1 MKELIK
7 KAEKSR
13 ILPFAALGIG
23 ALMVVTGVI
32 RDEHLVV
39 LKKAVNIC
47 SGCSGIGL
55 DGLCKQCKDK

>member
-23 ALMVVTGVI
+23 VI
-32 RDEHLVV
+32 AILHR
-39 LKKAVNIC
+39 
-47 SGCSGIGL
+47 
-55 DGLCKQCKDK
+55 